1 MNRDSFVF
9 HREWYD
15 AIKELD
21 SNVRFEIY
29 DAIVAEAFELDT
41 KQLSPLAQ
49 MAMKF
54 IRQRLN
60 NDKVKYES
68 ICRRNS
74 ANGAKG
80 GRPKKTQ
87 INPNNPENPVG
98 ILETQENPEKPK
110 KADND
115 IQDTNVSM
123 SISNNIEKEKDT
135 NVSKNKKISYPD
147 EFESDWN
154 LYGRKGSKKD
164 SYTVWKVLSDDDRI
178 KMRSH
183 IPHYLQSNERQY
195 LKDFERYIKHRVFES
210 PVYHKSNLLF
220 DPQTIENNEAGVYDP
235 SGWLNYDESFNAWRY
250 FGREPKYDLR
260 DGYTDEN
267 RPDGARVV
275 TQATV
280 YLWSAANKNWS
291 LTK

>member
-1 MNRDSFVF
+1 MNRDSFIF

-15 AIKELD
+15 AIVGLD
-21 SNVRFEIY
+21 DSVRFEIL
-29 DAIVAEAFELDT
+29 DAIIAEAFDLE
-41 KQLSPLAQ
+41 KKELSPLAN
-49 MAMKF
+49 MAMSF
-54 IRQRLN
+54 IKQRLQS
-60 NDKVKYES
+60 DKEKYES

-74 ANGAKG
+74 ENGAKG

-87 INPNNPENPVG
+87 NNPNNPMG
-98 ILETQENPEKPK
+98 ILETKENPKNPEKPQ
-110 KADND
+110 KADID

-164 SYTVWKVLSDDDRI
+164 SYTAWKVLSDDDRI

-195 LKDFERYIKHRVFES
+195 ELV
-210 PVYHKSNLLF
+210 
-220 DPQTIENNEAGVYDP
+220 
-235 SGWLNYDESFNAWRY
+235 
-250 FGREPKYDLR
+250 
-260 DGYTDEN
+260 
-267 RPDGARVV
+267 
-275 TQATV
+275 
-280 YLWSAANKNWS
+280 
-291 LTK
+291 

>member
-1 MNRDSFVF
+1 MNKDSFIFYKDWYLALKRLDANV
-9 HREWYD
+9 RYEVYD
-15 AIKELD
+15 AIMLEVFENEYSELSSEASIAMSFITPLLERDKEKYKAICEQRKAFGKRGGVAKATKSYQKLPKG
-21 SNVRFEIY
+21 SKSKQNV
-29 DAIVAEAFELDT
+29 ASV
-41 KQLSPLAQ
+41 
-49 MAMKF
+49 
-54 IRQRLN
+54 
-60 NDKVKYES
+60 
-68 ICRRNS
+68 
-74 ANGAKG
+74 
-80 GRPKKTQ
+80 
-87 INPNNPENPVG
+87 
-98 ILETQENPEKPK
+98 
-110 KADND
+110 ADND
-115 IQDTNVSM
+115 IQDTKVSM

-164 SYTVWKVLSDDDRI
+164 SYTAWKVLSDDDRI